1 MQWFRFYH
9 EALDDPKVQTLDAE
23 TFRDWVNLLCLCCRM
38 NGELPKAVEQIAFV
52 LRRSPDACLTVLS
65 RLADAGLLDRRNGG
79 PNGMH
84 YAIHAWDK
92 RQYKSDTSTDRV
104 KRFRERYKD
113 VSETVTV
120 TPPDTETETET
131 DKKIKNTPLPPSRG
145 NDGFDLFWEAYPR
158 KVGKGAAAKA
168 WRVATRKA
176 SADEIVSSVKRFSWP
191 DDKQFIPHPST
202 WLNAE
207 RWTDEASKPA
217 SFTPAYRPPVFVPPP
232 PDPTMTPEHRER
244 MAAKFD
250 DLLRSLGK
258 SKEM

>member
-38 NGELPKAVEQIAFV
+38 DGELPKTVEQIAFV

-65 RLADAGLLDRRNGG
+65 RLADAGLLDKRNGG

-104 KRFRERYKD
+104 KRYRERSKD
-113 VSETVTV
+113 VTETVTV
-120 TPPDTETETET
+120 TPPDTETETE
-131 DKKIKNTPLPPSRG
+131 KKRKNTPLPPSRG
-145 NDGFDLFWEAYPR
+145 SDGFDLFWEAYPR
-158 KVGKGAAAKA
+158 KVSKGAAAKA
-168 WRVATRKA
+168 WKAAIKKA
-176 SADEIVSSVKRFSWP
+176 SADEIVGGVKRFKFS
-191 DDKQFIPHPST
+191 DDPQFIPHPAT

-207 RWTDEASKPA
+207 RWADEAAKPA
-217 SFTPAYRPPVFVPPP
+217 PYVPTYRPPVFVPPP